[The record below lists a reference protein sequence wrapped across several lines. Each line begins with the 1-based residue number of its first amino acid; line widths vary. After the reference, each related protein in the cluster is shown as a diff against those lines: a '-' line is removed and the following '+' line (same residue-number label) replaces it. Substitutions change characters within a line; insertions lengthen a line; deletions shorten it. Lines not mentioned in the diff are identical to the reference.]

1 MERSESEP
9 DSAGRWGERANKR
22 DAQFTSDN
30 VRCLG
35 TSSLSGNQSEN
46 WGSLISI
53 SLSESSFR
61 GRTLTG
67 TTTSVESSM
76 DEVEM
81 SGGGNP

>member
-1 MERSESEP
+1 MKRSESEP
-9 DSAGRWGERANKR
+9 DSAGHWGERANKR

-35 TSSLSGNQSEN
+35 TISLSGNQSEY

-53 SLSESSFR
+53 SLSESSLRNCTF
-61 GRTLTG
+61 TG
-67 TTTSVESSM
+67 TTTSIESSK
-76 DEVEM
+76 DEVVM